1 MLRELPAELLFDH
14 DTVKDLLSGTSL
26 DEQRLQQ
33 QEAAAAGAA
42 LRRGWV
48 AGGAGVFTIV
58 Q

>member
-48 AGGAGVFTIV
+48 AGGAGVCTIV
-58 Q
+58 